1 MATIPLT
8 LIFGA
13 GRAGLALASAIGL
26 AGGQARVVA
35 RSPAGE
41 ARIRARGLDHGTA
54 QDAAALW
61 ILAVPDDV
69 LPRLSSVLATEL
81 RSPLPAVALHLS
93 GGAALDALEPLSALG
108 VSTGWMHP
116 LQTLTFS
123 SPSDALQGVPAAVGG
138 SGAAAAAAYALATTI
153 GMQPFAVSDAD
164 RPKYHAAATLAS
176 GFAVALM
183 DVAIQAA
190 VDAGVPPVLARN
202 GIARLTAT
210 AAERVGAEGTA
221 EALTGPIRRGD
232 VGTVV
237 RHLDAL
243 DATLPAHGL
252 IYRVMAA
259 RTLALAQKSGMPPET
274 VAAMQQALA
283 PRAR

>member
-1 MATIPLT
+1 VASIPLT

-13 GRAGLALASAIGL
+13 GRAGLAFASAIGL

-54 QDAAALW
+54 SDAAALW

-69 LPRLSSVLATEL
+69 LPRLAKVLATEL

-93 GGAALDALEPLSALG
+93 GGAAVDALAPLSSLG
-108 VSTGWMHP
+108 VSTGWLHP
-116 LQTLTFS
+116 LQTLTFA
-123 SPSDALQGVPAAVGG
+123 SPADALQGVPAAVGG
-138 SGAAAAAAYALATTI
+138 SGAAAAAAYALSTQV

-164 RPKYHAAATLAS
+164 RPRYHAAAIFAS
-176 GFAVALM
+176 SFAVALL
-183 DVAIQAA
+183 DVAIATA
-190 VDAGVPPVLARN
+190 TEAGVPPVLARN
-202 GIARLTAT
+202 GIARLAAS
-210 AAERVGAEGTA
+210 AAERVSAEGTV

-232 VGTVV
+232 LRTVE
-237 RHLDAL
+237 RHLQAL
-243 DATLPAHGL
+243 DSTAPAHGL
-252 IYRVMAA
+252 MYRVLAA
-259 RTLALAQKSGMPPET
+259 RTLSLAQKGGLPAET
-274 VAAMQQALA
+274 VAAIHAALA

>member
-1 MATIPLT
+1 MAPIPLT

-35 RSPAGE
+35 RSAAGE

-54 QDAAALW
+54 QDTAALW

-93 GGAALDALEPLSALG
+93 GGAALDALSPLSSLG

-123 SPSDALQGVPAAVGG
+123 SPADALQGVPAAVGG
-138 SGAAAAAAYALATTI
+138 SGAAAAAAYALSTSI

-164 RPKYHAAATLAS
+164 RPTYHAAAILAS
-176 GFAVALM
+176 SFAVALM
-183 DVAIQAA
+183 DVAINTA
-190 VDAGVPPVLARN
+190 VEAGVPPVLARN
-202 GIARLTAT
+202 GIARLAAT
-210 AAERVGAEGTA
+210 AAERVAAEGA
-221 EALTGPIRRGD
+221 VEALTGPIRRGD
-232 VGTVV
+232 VGTVA
-237 RHLDAL
+237 RHLQAL
-243 DATLPAHGL
+243 DEKLPSHGL
-252 IYRVMAA
+252 VYRVMAA
-259 RTLALAQKSGMPPET
+259 RTLVLAQKSGLPAET
-274 VAAMQQALA
+274 VAALQAALT
-283 PRAR
+283 PPAR